1 MHWPEV
7 LSLVAELV
15 DVGRRRETA
24 HALAKHLGADDLV
37 IFVLDPEIGL
47 SLPAPGFPQTLPDGR
62 SWQAFLT
69 QCIASGRHA
78 GVLAFHDML
87 SRKDA
92 IGVATDDGTVLV
104 LLGGEPFSDAISEVR
119 LFLPLL
125 AAAFRGERAS
135 VTAAGHAAAERGA
148 AAHAH
153 ALAEGLDITR
163 RKLQEALHEADN
175 EIAKRNRAEKALR
188 EQREW
193 LHVTLT
199 SIGDAVLT
207 TDTFGRVTFL
217 NGVAQSLTGW
227 AQDEAAGRP
236 LEEVFRIIN
245 EHTHQPIE
253 NPVKKVLAEGNIVG
267 LANHTVL
274 IAKDGTERV
283 IGDSAAPIRN
293 AQGEVAGVVLVFR
306 DITEHRRSGEALR
319 QSHAR
324 FEALFDAAPVGIYL
338 VDAGMRIRHVN
349 PKARP
354 VFGDVE
360 RLIGSNFLIGSDFV
374 EVIHILWSPQV
385 ADEVVAVFR
394 HTLDTGEPYHNPEFS
409 EERHDSKVREYYDW
423 QMHRIQ
429 LPDGQYGV
437 VCYFN
442 DISKQVL
449 ARQALAESEEHLR
462 FMAESMPQKIFT
474 AKPNGDVDYFNPQWM
489 AFTGLSFE
497 QIRDWGWRQFI
508 HPDDLAENVRVW
520 QQSIDTGEPFQL
532 EHRFRRADGEYRWH
546 ISRALPMR
554 DAQGRITRWIG
565 SNTEVHDV
573 KKIQESLRWS
583 EQTARFL
590 AQASADLAELT
601 DYESTLQKVTSIA
614 VPSFADWCAVD
625 LLDPDGTLRRLAVT
639 HADPAKVKL
648 AQELMERYPPKPDAQ
663 HGGPQVART
672 GKSELVEDIPDSLL
686 ATFAHDDEHLRILR
700 QLGLKSY
707 IFVPMQS
714 KGRMLGVLT
723 FVMAETGRRYNSNDL
738 LAAEDLAY
746 RAAVAVENAQLY
758 GALREADRRKDDF
771 LATLAHELRNPLAPL
786 RNALQIMK
794 LSDNGGGAANVRE
807 MMERQLQQMVRLVDD
822 LLDVSR
828 ITKGKIEL
836 RKERLALA
844 TVVQSAQEISRP
856 LIETA
861 RHELTVNLPSE
872 PLLVDGDLTR
882 LAQVLSNLLNN
893 AAKYTPEG
901 GRIWLTV
908 ERDGSEAV
916 MQVRDNG
923 TGIPADMLPRIWEI
937 FTQVD
942 RTLERSQGGLGI
954 GLSLVRRL
962 VEMHGGSVDGFSEG
976 VGRGSTFTVRL
987 PLALVEPVRQQA
999 EGQQAEASGR
1009 RRILVVDDNVD
1020 SAKTLAMLLQLTGNE
1035 VRTAHDG
1042 PSALE
1047 VAAAYVP
1054 DVVLLDIGLP
1064 GMSGLDVARRMRE
1077 MPRLRDTMLI
1087 AQTGW
1092 GQQEDRRRSEEA
1104 GFDAHLV
1111 KPVDPA
1117 VLMKLLLTDK
1127 FVKNV

>member
-1 MHWPEV
+1 MRWPEV
-7 LSLVAELV
+7 VSLVAGVV
-15 DVGRRRETA
+15 DVGRRRENSQ
-24 HALAKHLGADDLV
+24 ALAKHLGADSLV
-37 IFVLDPEIGL
+37 IFVQDPEIGL
-47 SLPAPGFPQTLPDGR
+47 PLPAPGFPQTLPEGR
-62 SWQAFLT
+62 SWQAFLA
-69 QCIASGRHA
+69 QCIALGRHA
-78 GVLAFHDML
+78 DVLAFPDTHT
-87 SRKDA
+87 RKDA
-92 IGVATDDGTVLV
+92 LGVATEDGTVLV
-104 LLGGEPFSDAISEVR
+104 LLGGKPFPDAISEVR

-125 AAAFRGERAS
+125 AAAFRGERVS
-135 VTAAGHAAAERGA
+135 VTAAGHTAAERGA

-153 ALAEGLDITR
+153 ALAEGLDLTR
-163 RKLQEALHEADN
+163 RKLQEALHAADN
-175 EIAKRNRAEKALR
+175 EIAKRNRAEKALQD
-188 EQREW
+188 QREW

-199 SIGDAVLT
+199 SIGDGVLT
-207 TDTFGRVTFL
+207 TDTLGRVTFL

-227 AQDEAAGRP
+227 AQDEAAGQP

-267 LANHTVL
+267 LANNTVL

-283 IGDSAAPIRN
+283 IDDSAAPIRN

-306 DITEHRRSGEALR
+306 DISERRRAGEALR
-319 QSHAR
+319 R
-324 FEALFDAAPVGIYL
+324 
-338 VDAGMRIRHVN
+338 
-349 PKARP
+349 
-354 VFGDVE
+354 
-360 RLIGSNFLIGSDFV
+360 
-374 EVIHILWSPQV
+374 
-385 ADEVVAVFR
+385 
-394 HTLDTGEPYHNPEFS
+394 
-409 EERHDSKVREYYDW
+409 
-423 QMHRIQ
+423 
-429 LPDGQYGV
+429 
-437 VCYFN
+437 
-442 DISKQVL
+442 
-449 ARQALAESEEHLR
+449 
-462 FMAESMPQKIFT
+462 
-474 AKPNGDVDYFNPQWM
+474 
-489 AFTGLSFE
+489 
-497 QIRDWGWRQFI
+497 
-508 HPDDLAENVRVW
+508 
-520 QQSIDTGEPFQL
+520 
-532 EHRFRRADGEYRWH
+532 
-546 ISRALPMR
+546 
-554 DAQGRITRWIG
+554 
-565 SNTEVHDV
+565 
-573 KKIQESLRWS
+573 S

-601 DYESTLQKVTSIA
+601 DHESTLQKVTSIA

-625 LLDPDGTLRRLAVT
+625 LLEPDGTLRRLVVT

-648 AQELMERYPPKPDAQ
+648 AQELTERYPLQPDAQ
-663 HGGPQVART
+663 HGIPQVART
-672 GKSELVEDIPDSLL
+672 GKSELVKDIPDSLL
-686 ATFAHDDEHLRILR
+686 AIFADDDEHLRILR
-700 QLGLKSY
+700 KLGLKSY

-723 FVMAETGRRYNSNDL
+723 FVMAETGRRYNEIDL
-738 LAAEDLAY
+738 LAAEDLAH

-758 GALREADRRKDDF
+758 EALREADRRKDDF

-794 LSDNGGGAANVRE
+794 LSDNGGGANVRE

-828 ITKGKIEL
+828 INTGKIEL

-861 RHELTVNLPSE
+861 RHELTVNLPLE

-916 MQVRDNG
+916 MRVRDNG

-942 RTLERSQGGLGI
+942 RTLERRQGGLGI

-962 VEMHGGSVDGFSEG
+962 VEMHGGRVDGSSEG

-987 PLALVEPVRQQA
+987 PLALIEPVRQKE
-999 EGQQAEASGR
+999 EGQQAPASGR
-1009 RRILVVDDNVD
+1009 HRILVVDDNVD
-1020 SAKTLAMLLQLTGNE
+1020 SAKSLAMLLQLTGNE

-1047 VAAAYVP
+1047 VAAAFVP
-1054 DVVLLDIGLP
+1054 DVVLLDLGLP
-1064 GMSGLDVARRMRE
+1064 GMSGLDVARRIRE
-1077 MPRLRDTMLI
+1077 MPRLKDIMLI

-1104 GFDAHLV
+1104 GFTFHLV

-1117 VLMKLLLTDK
+1117 VLTKLLSDK
-1127 FVKNV
+1127 FAKNV